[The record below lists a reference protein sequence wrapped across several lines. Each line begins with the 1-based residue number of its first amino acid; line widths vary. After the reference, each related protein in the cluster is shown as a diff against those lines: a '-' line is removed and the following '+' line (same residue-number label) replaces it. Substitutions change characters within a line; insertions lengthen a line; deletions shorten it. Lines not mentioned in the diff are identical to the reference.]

1 MHAILT
7 PVRDAMPAAPLAAR
21 PDQSETWTNFS
32 SPP

>member
-21 PDQSETWTNFS
+21 PDQSETGPTS
-32 SPP
+32 APP